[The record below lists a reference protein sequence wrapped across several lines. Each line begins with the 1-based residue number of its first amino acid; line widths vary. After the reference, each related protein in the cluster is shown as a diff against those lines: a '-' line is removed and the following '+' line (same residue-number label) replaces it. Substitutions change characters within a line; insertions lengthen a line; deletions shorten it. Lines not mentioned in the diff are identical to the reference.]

1 MEHCFGSDMKNWQS
15 VPVRTLFEAPI
26 YQVVPEAM
34 KNIAKTLVEESAS
47 CDVLVIWT
55 DCDREGESI
64 GAEIARVCKES
75 NPRIDVF
82 RAKFSEITPRAIE
95 HAARHLTRLD
105 QRIIDAVECRSEL
118 DLRIGAA
125 FTRLQTL
132 HLQQRFPHILNV
144 NGKQVVSYGSCQFP
158 TLGFVV
164 ERYKAIER
172 FISETYWKLVV
183 DHKRGDSKAE
193 FVWDRVRLFDQDIV
207 QILYDDCV
215 EARSAK
221 IETVSRRPKSKFRPQ
236 ALDTVELEKLAVR
249 KLKMSAKHAM
259 DIAEKLY
266 NKGYISYPRLVV
278 EYTIILLDYSKLS
291 YFRTETNKFPP
302 DINLQSLVSKLTS
315 SAQWGDFANE
325 ILEHGP
331 NPRNGTKSDEA
342 HPPIHPLK
350 HVADGSLQG
359 DDWRVYELVVR
370 HFLAC
375 LSWDA
380 KGQETRVGVRPRSFF
395 LSFLCEK
402 PRNCLCLFMFQMR
415 IGGETF
421 HATGLCIQDLGYL
434 RVYPYDRWS
443 DKTLPSYIEGEQ
455 LLDYQLRVA
464 DGQTQPPELLNEADL
479 IALMDK
485 YGIGTDATHAEHIEK
500 IKTRQYVGV
509 RDDGRF
515 IPGYLGLA
523 LVDGY
528 DAMGYAMSKPQLR
541 ANLELQLQ
549 AICAGERT
557 KQEANF
563 RQKSVLCGIDL
574 LELPFLS
581 FTNMVLE
588 EQLGKYRRIFLKTEE
603 KVNLL
608 SDALTRYLNMNSNSN
623 HFAAPP
629 NNGGVTNGAVRGGR
643 AAAAGSRRG
652 RQAARNDAVQIG
664 SLDFLLGL
672 DGAWGF
678 KAFLRNGLHLRSQ
691 SFVVKNGDNG
701 LPAAGTRPG
710 RGRTTRGR
718 AHGRRG
724 DFRGGRT
731 TGPPRVAA
739 GNDAADKQ
747 CICGIAA
754 VQRTVQKE
762 GPNKGKKFWCCSK
775 AMGQPDKCNFFEW
788 VG

>member
-1 MEHCFGSDMKNWQS
+1 MSVSITTMSLKLSHVILNKLMRRVLCVAEKNDVAKGVAAILSKGQIARREGRSVYNKIYCLNTEILGQNASLAVTSVSGHLMEHCFGPDMKNWQS
-15 VPVRTLFEAPI
+15 VPIGTLFEAPI
-26 YQVVPEAM
+26 YQVVPEGM

-47 CDVLVIWT
+47 CDILVIWT

-64 GAEIARVCKES
+64 GAEIARVCRES
-75 NPRIDVF
+75 NPRIDVY

-105 QRIIDAVECRSEL
+105 QRIVDAVECRSEL

-132 HLQQRFPHILNV
+132 HLRQRFPHILNV
-144 NGKQVVSYGSCQFP
+144 DGKQVVSYGSCQFP

-172 FISETYWKLVV
+172 FISETYWKLVI

-207 QILYDDCV
+207 QILYEDCV
-215 EARSAK
+215 EARCAK
-221 IETVSRRPKSKFRPQ
+221 IESVSRRPKSKYRPQ

-259 DIAEKLY
+259 DVAEKLY
-266 NKGYISYPRLVV
+266 NKGYISYP
-278 EYTIILLDYSKLS
+278 
-291 YFRTETNKFPP
+291 RTETNKFPP

-331 NPRNGTKSDEA
+331 NPRNGNKSDEA

-350 HVADGSLQG
+350 HVSDGSLQG

-380 KGQETRVGVRPRSFF
+380 KGQETRVG
-395 LSFLCEK
+395 
-402 PRNCLCLFMFQMR
+402 MR

-443 DKTLPSYIEGEQ
+443 DKTLPSYIEGEE
-455 LLDYQLRVA
+455 LLDYQLRIA

-549 AICAGERT
+549 SICAGQRT
-557 KQEANF
+557 KQE
-563 RQKSVLCGIDL
+563 
-574 LELPFLS
+574 
-581 FTNMVLE
+581 VLE
-588 EQLGKYRRIFLKTEE
+588 EQLGKYRRIFVQTEE

-608 SDALTRYLNMNSNSN
+608 SEALTRYLNMNSNLN
-623 HFAAPP
+623 HFAAPA
-629 NNGGVTNGAVRGGR
+629 NNGGGANGAVRGGR
-643 AAAAGSRRG
+643 AAAATSRRG
-652 RQAARNDAVQIG
+652 RQAARNDSAQ
-664 SLDFLLGL
+664 D
-672 DGAWGF
+672 
-678 KAFLRNGLHLRSQ
+678 
-691 SFVVKNGDNG
+691 GDNG
-701 LPAAGTRPG
+701 PPAAAARPG

-718 AHGRRG
+718 AQGRRG
-724 DFRGGRT
+724 DFRGARN
-731 TGPPRVAA
+731 TGPARVAA
-739 GNDAADKQ
+739 GNDPADKQ